1 MAKKIVNTNGVEDA
15 ELIEAP
21 AVTVLPP
28 EIEERV
34 DKEISLAI
42 VEVNYTDDFIRKM
55 KEEFLPMTINGQQ
68 DKEGYLNLQ
77 AVRKQVKQA
86 RILVEKTFKRGRE
99 IAQLEVKKWITKQNE
114 IVGEIKSVEK
124 TLEDREDEWEKER
137 DRLKEIER
145 QRIEQQGVARITDM
159 VRFGAQLQGSNWV
172 LGPIEYEAQLVKEA
186 DPEIYQTIY
195 NDFEAQF
202 NLNEAEKRA
211 AKEKA
216 DREALELKQAQES
229 IRLREQELQAQQEKM
244 AKQLKELRIKSR
256 TAELESLGFGKQVP
270 RAGFPPAYVYSRL
283 TVLISDI
290 EDEDDHDWEVIM
302 GAAKDELEK
311 VKQEIAEL
319 ERVREVFK
327 ARLPLLKEW
336 SSNGQSV
343 YAKGGIWG
351 TVEDLVKMSEDE
363 FQGILKENDAYIRDR
378 NAAKEKQHQIDL
390 ENARIEGVGKSRREM
405 LKAINGEAGISDFE
419 LGSVSPEQW
428 ERDLGIATKLHEKRQ
443 KDLADQKEK
452 ERQELLG
459 DKQRYEEVVA
469 ALKALSIPSFK
480 SGFYRTK
487 IGIIRDFIDGLK

>member
-55 KEEFLPMTINGQQ
+55 KEEFSPMTINGQQ

-114 IVGEIKSVEK
+114 IVGEIKAVEK
-124 TLEDREDEWEKER
+124 ALEEKEDAWEQER

-145 QRIEQQGVARITDM
+145 QRIERQGMERMKDM
-159 VRFGAQLQGSNWV
+159 VKFGAEMQGDSWV
-172 LGPIEYEAQLVKEA
+172 LGEVCYEIMLVKSA

-229 IRLREQELQAQQEKM
+229 IQRREKELQEQQEKM
-244 AKQLKELRIKSR
+244 AKQLKELRLKTRS
-256 TAELESLGFGKQVP
+256 AALESLGMGKNATGSLWIYGDQCAEVADLQE
-270 RAGFPPAYVYSRL
+270 R
-283 TVLISDI
+283 SD
-290 EDEDDHDWEVIM
+290 EEWEVILADLNA
-302 GAAKDELEK
+302 GIARIR
-311 VKQEIAEL
+311 KQDKER
-319 ERVREVFK
+319 ERVREVFA
-327 ARLPLLKEW
+327 ARLPLLKKW

-343 YAKGGIWG
+343 YVKGGIWG
-351 TVEDLVKMSEDE
+351 TVEDLVKLSEDE
-363 FQGILKENDAYIRDR
+363 FQELLKENDAYLKDRD
-378 NAAKEKQHQIDL
+378 AQKGKQHQLDL
-390 ENARIEGVGKSRREM
+390 EKARIEGVGKSRREM
-405 LKAINGEAGISDFE
+405 LQAINSQAGISDFE
-419 LGSVSPEQW
+419 LGSVSQEQW
-428 ERDLGIATKLHEKRQ
+428 EIDLGIATKLHEKRQ
-443 KDLADQKEK
+443 KDLADQKER

-459 DKQRYEEVVA
+459 DRQRYEEVVA
-469 ALKALSIPSFK
+469 TLKGLSIPAFK
-480 SGFYRTK
+480 SGYYRTK